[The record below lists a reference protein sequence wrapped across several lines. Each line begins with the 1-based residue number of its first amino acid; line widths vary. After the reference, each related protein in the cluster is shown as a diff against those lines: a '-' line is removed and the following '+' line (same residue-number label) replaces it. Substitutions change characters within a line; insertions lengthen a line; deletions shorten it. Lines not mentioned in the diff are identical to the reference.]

1 VYHLT
6 KTFRRFLK
14 KEKKGQEIIVFSW
27 PFLLIIGEVKMV
39 KIKPHHVHLICN
51 AKYHDTD
58 FARSELVNLF
68 SEHDDLG
75 VSISQDYSDFY
86 KFKDSDLLITYTC
99 DLSPAQEGSR
109 YT

>member
-1 VYHLT
+1 
-6 KTFRRFLK
+6 
-14 KEKKGQEIIVFSW
+14 
-27 PFLLIIGEVKMV
+27 MV

-58 FARSELVNLF
+58 FARTELVKLF

-86 KFKDSDLLITYTC
+86 NLRIQIY
-99 DLSPAQEGSR
+99 
-109 YT
+109 

>member
-1 VYHLT
+1 
-6 KTFRRFLK
+6 
-14 KEKKGQEIIVFSW
+14 
-27 PFLLIIGEVKMV
+27 MV

-99 DLSPAQEGSR
+99 DLSPAQEEVDALRSFLNEGGKWFGLHG
-109 YT
+109 TNALIEFVG